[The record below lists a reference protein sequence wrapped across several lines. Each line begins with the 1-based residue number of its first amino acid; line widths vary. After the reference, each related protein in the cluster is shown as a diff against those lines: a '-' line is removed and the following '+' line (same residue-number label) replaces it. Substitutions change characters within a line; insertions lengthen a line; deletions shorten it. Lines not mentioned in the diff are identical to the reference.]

1 MKKTI
6 ILVFLTV
13 LIAFQVLYIV
23 ILRVYGGEAV
33 YVPVI
38 LGCVV
43 TAAGF
48 FMVLLN
54 RKGIILDQKKVLKR
68 INELYDAAERLL
80 DISHLFLDNSYVA
93 IKSSLKDNG
102 NGYIDSD
109 QAKLFLSELYKY
121 NSIAKYI
128 EEHKA
133 KKKKDMLK
141 TIDEIE
147 EKVREYRTLAANL
160 SGMIMSLEAEIKSE
174 TFERIDEIRNRYEC
188 NILAN
193 RLTVEYDCVSE
204 VIHDLFESIIDN
216 ILTTSKPISEEIL
229 IIKKN
234 VKLFIQN
241 IEKWKENLTSE
252 TSDRNFSRVITKY
265 NKQSKDFDL
274 IYNNINEIY
283 ASLVRN
289 LRKIIGMIEKIS
301 ENSKN
306 IQDIADRTNVLSI
319 NASIESSKAGE
330 MGKGFRV
337 ISNEIN
343 KMSEDTKRY
352 VKNIVNVIQ
361 DTKSI
366 AQNVSRE
373 FDQSSKHIIQM
384 LYVEN
389 NEFDAFYKT
398 LKDYHDDFNLIFQ
411 KVTTLIEEITY
422 HVDKFNPIFQVH
434 DISVQAMGNL
444 NTIIS
449 QFLSNNKDDVDKI
462 IQSSREHD
470 KNEIMLKLLEATE
483 KIITT
488 DDEIDVI
495 NRIAEKYEL
504 THKVIIKEKEKEIEF
519 FK

>member
-1 MKKTI
+1 MKKTV
-6 ILVFLTV
+6 ILLFLIV
-13 LIAFQVLYIV
+13 LIVFQVLYMV
-23 ILRVYGGEAV
+23 ILRVYGGDAL

-38 LGCVV
+38 LGCIV
-43 TAAGF
+43 TTAGF
-48 FMVLLN
+48 FIVLLN
-54 RKGIILDQKKVLKR
+54 RKSIMLDEKKVLKR

-93 IKSSLKDNG
+93 VKSSLKNNG

-128 EEHKA
+128 EEHKE
-133 KKKKDMLK
+133 KKTNMLK
-141 TIDEIE
+141 TIDEIG
-147 EKVREYRTLAANL
+147 EKVREYRTLANNL
-160 SGMIMSLEAEIKSE
+160 SDMIMSLEAEIKSE
-174 TFERIDEIRNRYEC
+174 TFKRIDEIKNRYEC

-193 RLTVEYDCVSE
+193 RLTVEYDCISE
-204 VIHDLFESIIDN
+204 VIHELFESIIDN

-352 VKNIVNVIQ
+352 VKNIVNVIH
-361 DTKSI
+361 DTKTI
-366 AQNVSRE
+366 AQNVSHE

-389 NEFDAFYKT
+389 NEFDAFYRT
-398 LKDYHDDFNLIFQ
+398 LKDYHDDFNVIFN

-449 QFLSNNKDDVDKI
+449 QFLSNNKDDVDRI
-462 IQSSREHD
+462 IECSREHD
-470 KNEIMLKLLEATE
+470 KNGIMRKLLEAME

-488 DDEIDVI
+488 DDEIKVI

-504 THKVIIKEKEKEIEF
+504 MNKVIIKEKEKEIEF